1 MCRRN
6 IYVLMD
12 FLVSEFSFLRSFI
25 LGGECRRR
33 VNVEKGRTETD
44 KSGNKLYYLLSL
56 VLSLREERLFH

>member
-25 LGGECRRR
+25 LGGECQRR

-44 KSGNKLYYLLSL
+44 KSGNKLYYLPSL